1 VATDPR
7 SIPFGGDS
15 VRSFL
20 VGIALAGAVIA
31 CNSATDVGVAALV
44 SLNRHQAQWA
54 QRSFSSYSF
63 DLVQQKFGGTANVHI
78 TVNGT
83 TIVSVIDN
91 TTGEPP
97 VVDAGYPTIDEL
109 FATAQAVFGQKGETL
124 QMEFNEQYGYPTLVA
139 IDNSNPAGP
148 YSAQVSNL
156 APTE

>member
-1 VATDPR
+1 MRT
-7 SIPFGGDS
+7 
-15 VRSFL
+15 FL
-20 VGIALAGAVIA
+20 VGLAVVGTLAA
-31 CNSATDVGVAALV
+31 CSSSTDVGVAALV
-44 SLNRHQAQWA
+44 SLNRHQAQWE
-54 QRSFSSYSF
+54 QRTFGSYSF
-63 DLVQQKFGGTANVHI
+63 DLVQEKFGRTSNVHI

-97 VVDAGYPTIDEL
+97 EVDAGYPTIDEL

-148 YSAQVSNL
+148 YSAQVSSL
-156 APTE
+156 ASTN